1 MEFNVPMDDL
11 FRVTIVD
18 SLRKLKHDFKHLELW
33 DLAVFE
39 PLPVVIQLST
49 REVLH
54 HHNQSLLLRLGHGV
68 H

>member
-39 PLPVVIQLST
+39 PLPVVIQLSP

-54 HHNQSLLLRLGHGV
+54 HHNQSLLLRLCHGV